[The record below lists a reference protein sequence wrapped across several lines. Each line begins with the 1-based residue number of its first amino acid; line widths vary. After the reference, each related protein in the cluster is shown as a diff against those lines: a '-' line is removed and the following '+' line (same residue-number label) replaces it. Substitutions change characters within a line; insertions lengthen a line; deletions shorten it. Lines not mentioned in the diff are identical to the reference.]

1 MNLYYN
7 NGIIKTQRGHGMRII
22 IVGCGKVGDLL
33 TSYIS
38 AEGHD
43 VIVVDADQAIIENV
57 VNQYDVLGVVGNGA
71 SNSVQMEAG
80 ADKANLLIAVTASD
94 ELNIM
99 CCMVARKLGTRHT
112 IARVRN
118 PEYSEQIVFM
128 RSEFGLSMAV
138 NPEYSAAQEIQRI
151 IRFPAALKVDTFCKG
166 RVDLVEVKIGNEH
179 PLCGRKLSELV
190 LVCGVN
196 VLVCAV
202 KRGDE
207 VIIPRGD
214 FTPEAGDVIHIT
226 ASHADLVSFFKK
238 LGISDKRIRSVMI
251 LGGGKIAYFLARR
264 LESLGIDVK
273 LVERDRE
280 RAEQLAELLPR
291 SMIIHGDAA
300 DSDLLD
306 EEGIA
311 DMDAAV
317 TLTGVDEE
325 NIMIS
330 LYASKCGV
338 DKVITKINR
347 PGIMKLLSSIGLEC
361 VVSPKAITANSIL
374 RYIRGLEH
382 SDSSSIETLYKIVD
396 GKVEAIEFVAA
407 DGFDDLGKPIKTMKI
422 RRDIIIACIIRGSK
436 VIYPHGDD
444 TIEKG
449 DTVIV
454 VAKSEQAVHD
464 LDDILENPVK

>member
-1 MNLYYN
+1 
-7 NGIIKTQRGHGMRII
+7 MRII

-38 AEGHD
+38 DEGHD
-43 VIVVDADQAIIENV
+43 VTVVDTDQAVIDRI
-57 VNQYDVLGVVGNGA
+57 VNEYDVLGVVGNGA
-71 SNSVQMEAG
+71 SNSVQLEAG

-128 RSEFGLSMAV
+128 RKEFGLSMAV
-138 NPEYSAAQEIQRI
+138 NPEYDAAREISRT
-151 IRFPAALKVDTFCKG
+151 IRVPAALKVDTFAKG
-166 RVDLVEVKIGNEH
+166 RVDLVEVKIDEAH
-179 PLCGRKLSELV
+179 PLCGRRLSELV
-190 LVCGVN
+190 SVLGVN
-196 VLVCAV
+196 VLMCAA
-202 KRGDE
+202 KRGNE

-214 FTPEAGDVIHIT
+214 FIPEAGDIIHIT
-226 ASHADLVSFFKK
+226 ASHQDLMSFFRK
-238 LGISDKRIRSVMI
+238 LGIQDRRIKRIMI
-251 LGGGKIAYFLARR
+251 IGGGKIAYFLAKR
-264 LESLGIDVK
+264 LEGLGIEVK
-273 LVERDRE
+273 LVERDPE
-280 RAEQLAELLPR
+280 RARVLAEMLPKA
-291 SMIIHGDAA
+291 MIICGDGT
-300 DSDLLD
+300 DSDLLN

-330 LYASKCGV
+330 LYAAKNNV

-347 PGIMKLLSSIGLEC
+347 PSVMKLLSNIGLEC

-374 RYIRGLEH
+374 RYLRGLEH
-382 SDSSSIETLYKIVD
+382 SDSSSIQTLYKIVD
-396 GKVEAIEFVAA
+396 GEVEAIEFIAA
-407 DGFDDLGKPIKTMKI
+407 EGFDDLSKPIKEMKVKK
-422 RRDIIIACIIRGSK
+422 DIIIACIIRGNR

-444 TIEKG
+444 TIEAG

-454 VAKSEQAVHD
+454 VAKSNKSVHM
-464 LDDILENPVK
+464 LDDILENSVR